1 MKWVKRFFA
10 AVGYLLTFI
19 VVFTLFT
26 QVIDNFI
33 TEDAMH
39 NFAWFFGI
47 YDAEGILDL
56 YLNTAMTASALLAI
70 GVTLLFRLYIRR
82 QLIAVDEDTE

>member
-1 MKWVKRFFA
+1 V
-10 AVGYLLTFI
+10 I
-19 VVFTLFT
+19 TLIT

-56 YLNTAMTASALLAI
+56 YLNTALTVSALLAI

-82 QLIAVDEDTE
+82 QLIAVDE

>member
-1 MKWVKRFFA
+1 MKWVKRFFG
-10 AVGYLLTFI
+10 AVGYLLIFI
-19 VVFTLFT
+19 VVFTLIT

-56 YLNTAMTASALLAI
+56 YQNTAMFVSALLAI
-70 GVTLLFRLYIRR
+70 GTTLLCRLYIRQ
-82 QLIAVDEDTE
+82 QLRTS

>member
-1 MKWVKRFFA
+1 MKWIKWFFA
-10 AVGYLLTFI
+10 TVGYMLIFI
-19 VVFTLFT
+19 VVFTVFT

-56 YLNTAMTASALLAI
+56 YQNTAMAVSALLAV
-70 GVTLLFRLYIRR
+70 GVILLCHLYIQRR
-82 QLIAVDEDTE
+82 LRALDRGTE

>member
-1 MKWVKRFFA
+1 MRWVKVFFA
-10 AVGYLLTFI
+10 SLGYLIAFCVLTVIFS
-19 VVFTLFT
+19 

-39 NFAWFFGI
+39 HFAWFFGI

-56 YLNTAMTASALLAI
+56 YLNTAMSVSALLAV
-70 GVTLLFRLYIRR
+70 GVVYLFHLYIRQ
-82 QLIAVDEDTE
+82 QLRASE